1 MESILTVTV
10 AATTHDLTTL
20 DTVKD
25 ELGSPNVSDATLE
38 RWISD
43 SSVRCAEYCNRVFAK
58 ETVTEEFAL
67 TGGRYVDALGLSRI
81 PVVAL
86 TSVVIDGTTLDA
98 SEYRLNASSGLLHR
112 LCQGARSIWAGCK
125 IVVTYSGGYELIG
138 DLPRTIEQACLILVR
153 QRMSARMRDPM
164 LKSLELPGVVTETY
178 WVDTSGNGADMPPD
192 AAGLLERHRRIVL

>member
-1 MESILTVTV
+1 MDSILTVTV

-20 DTVKD
+20 ETVKD
-25 ELGSPNVSDATLE
+25 ELGSPDVPDATLR

-43 SSVRCAEYCNRVFAK
+43 ASNRCADFCNRVFGK
-58 ETVTEEFAL
+58 ETVSEEFAL
-67 TGGRYVDALGLSRI
+67 DRGRYADALVLSRT
-81 PVVAL
+81 PVTTVV
-86 TSVVIDGTTLDA
+86 SVTVDDTVLDT
-98 SEYRLNASSGLLHR
+98 SEYRTDASSGLLYR
-112 LCQGARSIWAGCK
+112 LCQGARSIWTGCK
-125 IVVTYSGGYELIG
+125 IVVVYSGGFELLG

-178 WVDTSGNGADMPPD
+178 WVDTSGNGAEMPPD